1 MAAGSIFGQVQAL
14 LHAAG
19 ASLSLV
25 DRGGVL
31 VHYGTAP
38 APALTDLVLRTRAA
52 ARDETGAAIPVTVR
66 EQVVGLVSIQRDFD
80 DVDLHRIEALTDLLG
95 GALRDSMMLRDAQR
109 HAADVASLGDIG
121 REVTTFHDV
130 RRLPDRVLQRVRE
143 LLEVRD
149 AAMYMR
155 GSDGQTFPALEAV
168 GVYAAELKSHPARL
182 GVGIIGSVAA
192 SGEAEIVNHAHLD
205 PRTVRIADTPPVDEA
220 TEPMMCAPMFDGAE
234 VSGVLTVWRNRND
247 RLFEA
252 HDLDLLANLTR
263 QAAIA
268 LETARQF
275 EVLEAAK
282 QEAEQA
288 QARAAAA
295 SQAKSSFLANMSH
308 EIRTPMNAIIGMATM
323 LTDTTLD
330 AAQREYA
337 ETMRD
342 SAEALLA
349 LIDDILDF
357 SRVEAGRLEL
367 VEAAYD
373 VRACV
378 AGALD
383 MLRPEATRRGLTLTS
398 TVTDAVPEATWGD
411 RSRLRQVL
419 VNLVGNALKFT
430 ETGGVTV
437 RVDADDALLRFAV
450 EDTGIGI
457 PADRVDRIFEAFTQV
472 DASTTR
478 EYGGTGLGLAIS
490 LRLARLMGGEL
501 QVTSEL
507 GRGSCFSF
515 TVRRAA
521 ADPTGFRVRVQTP
534 KIEPDPRMAGRH
546 PLRILVAEDNAV
558 NRRVAELLLGRLGYE
573 ATLVVN
579 GREALVELDRR
590 TYDVVLMD
598 VQMPEMDG
606 LEASRRLVAR
616 GDERPRVVAMTANAM
631 SGDRAACIA
640 AGMDDYLS
648 KPLRVEAM
656 VAALERCEPVVTS
669 GERAAVDRGRIGL
682 LAASLPTS
690 GALRTQ
696 IEALVADARIAVAA
710 MAAAVEAGDAGA
722 LGVYAETLHSVA
734 EAVGAAALDDLAVEL
749 LRWARAGDTE
759 HAALLVERAR
769 GELEVRVEPAL
780 LALFTSG

>member
-1 MAAGSIFGQVQAL
+1 MQAL
-14 LHAAG
+14 LRDAG

-31 VHYGTAP
+31 VHYGNQPSATLSDA
-38 APALTDLVLRTRAA
+38 VLRTRAP
-52 ARDETGAAIPVTVR
+52 ARDATGAAIPVTVR
-66 EQVVGLVSIQRDFD
+66 EQVVGLVSLQRGFD

-95 GALRDSMMLRDAQR
+95 GALRDSMMLREATR
-109 HAADVASLGDIG
+109 HAADIASLGDIG

-130 RRLPDRVLQRVRE
+130 RRLPERVLQRVRE

-149 AAMYMR
+149 AAMYLR
-155 GSDGQTFPALEAV
+155 GPDGETFPALEAI
-168 GVYAAELKSHPARL
+168 GVYRAELKAHPARL
-182 GVGIIGSVAA
+182 GVGIIGTVAA
-192 SGEAEIVNHAHLD
+192 SGDAEIVNHAHLD

-247 RLFEA
+247 RLFEP
-252 HDLDLLANLTR
+252 HDLHLLVNLAR

-275 EVLEAAK
+275 EVLE
-282 QEAEQA
+282 
-288 QARAAAA
+288 AA

-330 AAQREYA
+330 AAQQEYA

-367 VEAAYD
+367 VETAYD
-373 VRACV
+373 VRRCV

-383 MLRPEATRRGLTLTS
+383 MLRPQATRRGLWLRS
-398 TVTDAVPEATWGD
+398 SVADDVPEATWGD

-437 RVDADDALLRFAV
+437 RVGADDALLRFEV

-457 PADRVDRIFEAFTQV
+457 PADRVERIFEAFTQV

-501 QVTSEL
+501 HVESEL
-507 GRGSCFSF
+507 GRGSRFSF

-521 ADPTGFRVRVQTP
+521 ADAAGVRLPVQTP
-534 KIEPDPRMAGRH
+534 KIAPDPRMAARH

-579 GREALVELDRR
+579 GREALVEIDQR

-606 LEASRRLVAR
+606 LEAARRLVAR

-631 SGDRAACIA
+631 SGDRATCVA

-648 KPLRVEAM
+648 KPLRVEALL
-656 VAALERCEPVVTS
+656 AALERCEPVGASV
-669 GERAAVDRGRIGL
+669 ERAAVDRG
-682 LAASLPTS
+682 
-690 GALRTQ
+690 
-696 IEALVADARIAVAA
+696 
-710 MAAAVEAGDAGA
+710 
-722 LGVYAETLHSVA
+722 
-734 EAVGAAALDDLAVEL
+734 
-749 LRWARAGDTE
+749 
-759 HAALLVERAR
+759 
-769 GELEVRVEPAL
+769 VEPAL
-780 LALFTSG
+780 RALFTSAHD